1 MNAQRSSVEDLKPL
15 TSLRFFAA
23 FAIVLAHA
31 KLYTEWSWLP
41 PDRIPLRQGV
51 SFFFVLSG
59 FILTHVY
66 SSRRDIGYWG
76 FVRLRIAR
84 LWPVHLATLL
94 LVVLFVH
101 PASFAGD
108 GLFDRRL
115 TLLANLSMTQSM
127 FPFISYLFSWNSV
140 SWSISTEMCFYLC
153 FPFLLANVERSWLR
167 NLLISCLLAI
177 GVFGVLNFCRHAAP
191 LR

>member
-1 MNAQRSSVEDLKPL
+1 MEPGFRRTGSRS
-15 TSLRFFAA
+15 
-23 FAIVLAHA
+23 
-31 KLYTEWSWLP
+31 
-41 PDRIPLRQGV
+41 RQGV

-84 LWPVHLATLL
+84 LWPVHLVTLL

-115 TLLANLSMTQSM
+115 TLLANLPMTQSM

-140 SWSISTEMCFYLC
+140 SWSISTEICFYLC

-167 NLLISCLLAI
+167 NLLISCLLAV
-177 GVFGVLNFCRHAAP
+177 GVFGVLNFCRRAAP